1 MAVCVGKINVI
12 FHKMT
17 IHLASYFVY
26 RRPFYFN
33 NVPTNCRRTV
43 AITQLFLRHSEFK
56 KTPPAVVQ
64 TSFE

>member
-1 MAVCVGKINVI
+1 
-12 FHKMT
+12 MT